1 MYSTNEYGDYYP
13 WFVYDPYVP
22 QPQPHPVY
30 HPLPPQPQPYPVYPQ
45 QWIHPGGFP
54 TDFSQ
59 SVVYPSP
66 AYHHYPYPIDV
77 RYPANLHSMN
87 RIPSSPNQNQ
97 HSTPIPPAN
106 ASYAQT
112 ARQPQSRNK
121 APVPSHPGDNPVH
134 QRNTPIANN
143 ASQDHAASKRRTTGA
158 ALAGGKPHSE
168 NSATSSSAYNS
179 PINTTRPRPVSFS
192 SSTGSSVNGGGTAAK
207 SSARSGVPVQLPSR
221 PLSMSTASIQ
231 FGTIHQHAPT
241 PSPPSAVTEG
251 TPIKSGGA
259 LPEQVT
265 KVPSVP
271 TFGTL
276 PSSGADK
283 RPPSEGGNMDSSSQ
297 TTHAAGRSSAM
308 RPPAH
313 EGKHGKYYHGD
324 GGRGRS
330 ASHSNYSNPH
340 YHHNY
345 HHGGPSHYPRGKGN
359 DAKMVTPHPMGGMP
373 TEGPTPPYHMGAPSG
388 ATPSSGAPG
397 YPPAHGV
404 MSQHPQMMHGAPNPA
419 GHHQPYYGGYQVP
432 PQHHAPSPGMYPY
445 RGYSTPSR
453 HPGNQTPHK
462 GNMPPNFSSPSS
474 NSTTPGSHGVSTM
487 APQYSSPHAIPP
499 LHPHSTGSPHMRPR
513 DKPPMVAPTSST
525 QASTGV
531 ATGTSPITGGI
542 AGPMPPSS
550 TAPVSHPPWPAHPS
564 YYPQVPQG
572 QFDPNAPQA
581 YFRPPPPGNMYSYS
595 PQYPMGTPQ
604 TAGSPMGMGGVVPP
618 PAMGARLNS
627 QASAFTPQQKV
638 SKAIPIVNP
647 ETRKEVNVKKS
658 SSKLDDDET
667 PTSSGSAPL
676 NSSAAGTVSTQV
688 PETTKDEAD
697 SVIPKTVVLPVP
709 RPVAIVAPSDAQAEG
724 KPAEDKPV
732 ETPVVETVEAT
743 TTDVSPKVEETTST
757 APPAEVKDVPM
768 DVDTEVAE
776 EEPTRSSD
784 SEPETISVRATD
796 LEQMKVD
803 TPTQPAPVD
812 SKPSSTSADALAESL
827 GQLSLQAEPSPSQKE
842 EAVPTVTPAPQPA
855 KPSAPVSTTT
865 ETQGKE
871 STAAVPVPELAPKE
885 PVVEKPAHAAAKVM
899 LDASNLDKVKY
910 PPNVTSPTT
919 EKGTLKYSR
928 DFLLQFQS
936 VCLDK
941 PANLNAE
948 VIAVDDNQSG
958 GRDDS
963 RRSMNS
969 GRRGPSQSRGSGK
982 GSGGFFDQGGM
993 GNFSA
998 PLRTSEE
1005 RFAAATAQRNMS
1017 GGFAGGFPGPIGVGT
1032 HIGPRSV
1039 STSHV
1044 SRGSGGMGNRDSRG
1058 SRRGDKRKP
1067 HQYNAPTPPSTEPVK
1082 PLVKSD
1088 NRWKPMSLSE
1098 SNKKQGED
1106 DIPSDEVIQRKV
1118 KSLLNKLTLEKFTSV
1133 GGQIIE
1139 FANLSVKTGNGRILE
1154 LVIQL
1159 IFEKAVDEPNFSSV
1173 YALLCQHMMTRINDI
1188 KDDSMKDAK
1197 GNVLSGVPLFRR
1209 YLLSRCQIEFE
1220 TGWRLET
1227 EGIDLHDPKFIMSDE
1242 YYELQKQKR
1251 RGLGLIAFIGE
1262 LYKKG
1267 MLSDRVVHNCV
1278 TKLLA
1283 NFKHPVE
1290 EEVESLCKLFS
1301 TCGKQ
1306 IAASPN
1312 LSKAMDTYFK
1322 PIVAM
1327 STNQE
1332 LGSRFRCLL
1341 LDVIDLRKRNWEERQ
1356 KKSGPKTIAEI
1367 HQDAA
1372 REKEA
1377 QMQLRKSASST
1388 GRGMPNLQQQLGH
1401 RGHGGDRRGMRS
1413 MTSGGGD
1420 GWSTVGGG
1428 AASNASRKAGDL
1440 SKFGN
1445 LSNAKSTGPT
1455 SLGPGGALF
1464 GALGSGS
1471 RGWKDD
1477 ATSGRRGGPVSSQQS
1492 SGGNTPQ
1499 LSRSTSHVGTANKFS
1514 ALANDGSE
1522 AKDQAADKSISPVQK
1537 STSTRPR
1544 MQLLPRGAT
1553 AGGSSVGAAAVPTPA
1568 SATAPKKLSRDEL
1581 TKSCKSMLREYESI
1595 KDLGE
1600 VKLCIEEMGGQSATA
1615 DILDVT
1621 FSVALDL
1628 GEKFVKTATELF
1640 SELLNNQTL
1649 TRSQLVEGL
1658 SKVSESVDE
1667 LSMDFPKVYQY
1678 LALVL
1683 VRTEVTPQELV
1694 TILKPLENPE
1704 VAIPPALSLLKE
1716 WIALQT
1722 ENADQIKTE
1731 LQKAQLNVTNYFA
1744 EDRRDAATVKRA
1756 LDMQNIGDY
1765 FSVDA

>member
-1 MYSTNEYGDYYP
+1 
-13 WFVYDPYVP
+13 
-22 QPQPHPVY
+22 
-30 HPLPPQPQPYPVYPQ
+30 
-45 QWIHPGGFP
+45 
-54 TDFSQ
+54 
-59 SVVYPSP
+59 
-66 AYHHYPYPIDV
+66 
-77 RYPANLHSMN
+77 MN

-112 ARQPQSRNK
+112 ARQPHSRSK
-121 APVPSHPGDNPVH
+121 APVPSHPGDNSVH
-134 QRNTPIANN
+134 QRNTPIANS
-143 ASQDHAASKRRTTGA
+143 APQDHAASKRRTTGA

-168 NSATSSSAYNS
+168 NSTASGSPYNS

-192 SSTGSSVNGGGTAAK
+192 STTGSSVNGEGTAAK
-207 SSARSGVPVQLPSR
+207 SSGRSGMPVQLPSR

-231 FGTIHQHAPT
+231 FGTIHQHAPA
-241 PSPPSAVTEG
+241 PSPPSTVNVG

-265 KVPSVP
+265 KAPSAP

-276 PSSGADK
+276 PSTGADK
-283 RPPSEGGNMDSSSQ
+283 RPLGEGGNVDSASQ
-297 TTHAAGRSSAM
+297 TAHAAGRSPAM
-308 RPPAH
+308 RPPTH

-345 HHGGPSHYPRGKGN
+345 HHGGPSHYPRGKGG
-359 DAKMVTPHPMGGMP
+359 DPKMATPHPMGGMP
-373 TEGPTPPYHMGAPSG
+373 TEGSAPPYHMGTPSG
-388 ATPSSGAPG
+388 TTPSSGTPG
-397 YPPAHGV
+397 YPPTHGG
-404 MSQHPQMMHGAPNPA
+404 MPQHPQMMHGAPNPA
-419 GHHQPYYGGYQVP
+419 APHQPYYGGYPVP
-432 PQHHAPSPGMYPY
+432 PPHHAPSPGMYPY
-445 RGYSTPSR
+445 RGYSAQPR

-474 NSTTPGSHGVSTM
+474 SSTTPGSHGVSTM
-487 APQYSSPHAIPP
+487 APQYSSPHAMPP
-499 LHPHSTGSPHMRPR
+499 HHSHATGSPHMRPR

-525 QASTGV
+525 PASTSMV
-531 ATGTSPITGGI
+531 TGTSPITGGI

-564 YYPQVPQG
+564 YYPQVQQG
-572 QFDPNAPQA
+572 QFDPNTPQA

-604 TAGSPMGMGGVVPP
+604 AAGSPMGMGGVVPP
-618 PAMGARLNS
+618 PAMGGRLNS

-658 SSKLDDDET
+658 GSKLSDDAV
-667 PTSSGSAPL
+667 PSNSGSTPL
-676 NSSAAGTVSTQV
+676 NASTTGTMSTRA
-688 PETTKDEAD
+688 PEITKAEPD
-697 SVIPKTVVLPVP
+697 SVIPKTAVPPVR
-709 RPVAIVAPSDAQAEG
+709 RPVAIVAPSDAQPEV
-724 KPAEDKPV
+724 KPAEDKQETTLAVENV
-732 ETPVVETVEAT
+732 ETANP
-743 TTDVSPKVEETTST
+743 DVPSKVEETTT
-757 APPAEVKDVPM
+757 
-768 DVDTEVAE
+768 VDSPTEVAE
-776 EEPTRSSD
+776 IPMEVDTDEAEEPTPSSD

-796 LEQMKVD
+796 LEQMKVASPAQP
-803 TPTQPAPVD
+803 TPAD
-812 SKPSSTSADALAESL
+812 SETLTSIDVVAESL
-827 GQLSLQAEPSPSQKE
+827 GQLSLKVEPSPPLKE
-842 EAVPTVTPAPQPA
+842 ETAPTITPAPQAA
-855 KPSAPVSTTT
+855 KPSPPVSTTA
-865 ETQGKE
+865 ETQEKE
-871 STAAVPVPELAPKE
+871 SSVPVPAAKLAPKA
-885 PVVEKPAHAAAKVM
+885 PAVEKPVPVHTATKVM

-936 VCLDK
+936 LCLDK

-958 GRDDS
+958 GRDDN

-1017 GGFAGGFPGPIGVGT
+1017 GGFAGGFPGPIGIGT

-1058 SRRGDKRKP
+1058 SRRGGDKRKP
-1067 HQYNAPTPPSTEPVK
+1067 HQYNGPTPPSTEPVK
-1082 PLVKSD
+1082 PLTKSD
-1088 NRWKPMSLSE
+1088 NRWKPMSLSDT
-1098 SNKKQGED
+1098 SKKQGED
-1106 DIPSDEVIQRKV
+1106 DVPSDEIIQRKV

-1133 GGQIIE
+1133 GGHIID
-1139 FANLSVKTGNGRILE
+1139 FANLSAKTGNGHILE

-1197 GNVLSGVPLFRR
+1197 GNVLSGTPLFRR

-1283 NFKHPVE
+1283 NYEHPVE

-1301 TCGKQ
+1301 TCGRQ
-1306 IAASPN
+1306 MAASPN
-1312 LSKAMDTYFK
+1312 LSKALDNYFQ

-1367 HQDAA
+1367 HEDAA

-1413 MTSGGGD
+1413 MASGGGD

-1455 SLGPGGALF
+1455 SLGPSGALF

-1477 ATSGRRGGPVSSQQS
+1477 AASGRRGGPPLSQQS

-1522 AKDQAADKSISPVQK
+1522 TKDQVADKPLSPVQK
-1537 STSTRPR
+1537 SASTRPR
-1544 MQLLPRGAT
+1544 MHLLPRGAT
-1553 AGGSSVGAAAVPTPA
+1553 AGEVSAAPAAASTPT
-1568 SATAPKKLSRDEL
+1568 STATPKKLSRDEL
-1581 TKSCKSMLREYESI
+1581 TKSSKSMLREYESI

-1600 VKLCIEEMGGQSATA
+1600 VKLCIEEMGGEAATA

-1628 GEKFVKTATELF
+1628 GEKFVKTTA
-1640 SELLNNQTL
+1640 ELLSNLLDNQTL
-1649 TRSQLVEGL
+1649 TRPQLVKGL
-1658 SKVSESVDE
+1658 SKVSESVDD

-1683 VRTEVTPQELV
+1683 VRTRVTPEELV

-1704 VAIPPALSLLKE
+1704 VTIPPALSLLKE

-1722 ENADQIKTE
+1722 ENADQIRAE
-1731 LQKAQLNVTNYFA
+1731 LEKAQLNVTHYFA
-1744 EDRRDAATVKRA
+1744 EDLRDAATVKRA
-1756 LDMQNIGDY
+1756 LDMQNLGNY
-1765 FSVDA
+1765 FAVDS